1 MNIDIFPFICV
12 FISFFNQCLI
22 DKLCR
27 PLISLDKFIPGYF
40 ILYAIVNETVFFI
53 SLLDSSLLG
62 YRNTTP
68 FLQGQL
74 LELYQFPLV
83 VSCLSVSLFNIKFT
97 VTCLGLYTKLNA
109 ILESFLTVKF
119 PRKGLCPSLFIIYI
133 RSNVTF
139 QMPLQTI
146 WSKRV
151 LSSLLLVT

>member
-68 FLQGQL
+68 FL
-74 LELYQFPLV
+74 
-83 VSCLSVSLFNIKFT
+83 
-97 VTCLGLYTKLNA
+97 
-109 ILESFLTVKF
+109 
-119 PRKGLCPSLFIIYI
+119 
-133 RSNVTF
+133 
-139 QMPLQTI
+139 
-146 WSKRV
+146 
-151 LSSLLLVT
+151 